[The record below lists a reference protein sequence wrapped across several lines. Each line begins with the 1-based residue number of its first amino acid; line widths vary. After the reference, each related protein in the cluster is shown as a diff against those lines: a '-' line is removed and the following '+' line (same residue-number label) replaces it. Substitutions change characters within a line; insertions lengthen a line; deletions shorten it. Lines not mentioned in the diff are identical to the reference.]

1 MDYRCWSTRGS
12 SLCRDVRRDRSR
24 KTCEG
29 IRRVRR
35 ELLPDVPVLRVLHD
49 WRPRGNFQR
58 APFATSLRFLW
69 LERAF
74 PPNREQKESRDEFLE
89 L

>member
-1 MDYRCWSTRGS
+1 MSRRAAGS
-12 SLCRDVRRDRSR
+12 FEEDVRRYSTGSSR
-24 KTCEG
+24 ASAGCVG
-29 IRRVRR
+29 LACVGG
-35 ELLPDVPVLRVLHD
+35 
-49 WRPRGNFQR
+49 WRPRGKFQR

>member
-1 MDYRCWSTRGS
+1 MSRRAAGS
-12 SLCRDVRRDRSR
+12 FEEDVRRYSTGSSR
-24 KTCEG
+24 ASAGCVGLACAARLATAWEF
-29 IRRVRR
+29 
-35 ELLPDVPVLRVLHD
+35 
-49 WRPRGNFQR
+49 FQR